1 MIIVATRLAKCQ
13 TKITD
18 REDKEFSDK
27 VNGSLNSLLLI
38 QGPNLNIGGV
48 TVDAP
53 LHLRRDLMIC
63 LIPKIV
69 NQTLKKEGVGKL
81 H

>member
-1 MIIVATRLAKCQ
+1 MGKFKIIIATNCLEKC
-13 TKITD
+13 KIEITD

-27 VNGSLNSLLLI
+27 VNRSLNSLFLI

-53 LHLRRDLMIC
+53 LHSRGDLMIC

-69 NQTLKKEGVGKL
+69 NQ
-81 H
+81 